1 MGGAVGY
8 ISDLTSPV
16 SCYTC
21 DALVIGLMDMLNV
34 VLLYLMAACFLLGVS
49 NAFDIC
55 FDVW

>member
-1 MGGAVGY
+1 MGY

-16 SCYTC
+16 SCYTR

-34 VLLYLMAACFLLGVS
+34 VLLYLMAAYFLLGMS